1 MHFNGLD
8 RPVRCSCA
16 ASHCCSFSGAAGL
29 LAHSH
34 AHRTDD
40 MLLSTFWLRVCAQ
53 REEGIASLWRG
64 NGTNVLRYFPTQ
76 ALNFAFKD
84 YFKTLLGSKRED
96 GYARFFVG
104 NVASGAAAGAAGSE
118 CANGGPARGGTV
130 ELADTR
136 LRPRLC
142 FSLCSYRVMARGTRL
157 VIST

>member
-84 YFKTLLGSKRED
+84 YFKTLLGSRRED

-118 CANGGPARGGTV
+118 CANGGSGRGGPSSQLTQWFT
-130 ELADTR
+130 LDSG
-136 LRPRLC
+136 
-142 FSLCSYRVMARGTRL
+142 FSLCSYRVVARGTRL
-157 VIST
+157 VMST